1 MNLHKSAMFPAP
13 RRAKMPGPK
22 LGERFMKSFAM
33 AIGLI
38 IMTPPAIAATIT
50 PGNAGKHVGET
61 ATVEGVVAD
70 VHAAPNGMI
79 LLDLGG
85 RDPDNKFV
93 ALIFPNN
100 TAAFAHLNGYIGSR
114 VQISG
119 AIQIYH
125 GKPEITLTNEGQIQV
140 ITAAHNEKLAS

>member
-1 MNLHKSAMFPAP
+1 MNLNKPAMFPAP
-13 RRAKMPGPK
+13 RRAKIPALKGRA
-22 LGERFMKSFAM
+22 LMKPFA
-33 AIGLI
+33 ITVGL
-38 IMTPPAIAATIT
+38 MMLAAPAIAATIT

-61 ATVEGVVAD
+61 AIVEGVVAD

-85 RDPDNKFV
+85 HYPDNKFV
-93 ALIFPNN
+93 ALIFRDN

-119 AIQIYH
+119 AIQMYH

-140 ITAAHNEKLAS
+140 IEAAHNQKLGT

>member
-1 MNLHKSAMFPAP
+1 
-13 RRAKMPGPK
+13 
-22 LGERFMKSFAM
+22 MKSFTMIA
-33 AIGLI
+33 GLLF
-38 IMTPPAIAATIT
+38 MTAPAVAATIT
-50 PGNAGKHVGET
+50 PAHAGKHVGET

-70 VHAAPNGMI
+70 VRMTSNGMV

-93 ALIFPNN
+93 AVIFPKN
-100 TAAFAHLNGYIGSR
+100 AGAFGPLGGYIGQL

-125 GKPEITLTNEGQIQV
+125 GKPEITLTNAGQIQV
-140 ITAAHNEKLAS
+140 MTAAHDQKLTG

>member
-1 MNLHKSAMFPAP
+1 MNLNKPAMFPAP
-13 RRAKMPGPK
+13 RRAKILALKGRA
-22 LGERFMKSFAM
+22 LMKPFAM
-33 AIGLI
+33 TVGL
-38 IMTPPAIAATIT
+38 MMLAAPAIAATIT

-93 ALIFPNN
+93 AVIFPNN
-100 TAAFAHLNGYIGSR
+100 TAAFAHLNGYIGNR

-119 AIQIYH
+119 AIQMYH

-140 ITAAHNEKLAS
+140 IEAAHNQKLAT

>member
-1 MNLHKSAMFPAP
+1 
-13 RRAKMPGPK
+13 
-22 LGERFMKSFAM
+22 MKPFA
-33 AIGLI
+33 ITVGL
-38 IMTPPAIAATIT
+38 MMLAAPAIAATIT

-61 ATVEGVVAD
+61 AIVEGIVAD
-70 VHAAPNGMI
+70 VYAAPNGMI

-85 RDPDNKFV
+85 HYPDNKFV
-93 ALIFPNN
+93 ALIFRDN

-119 AIQIYH
+119 AIQMYH

-140 ITAAHNEKLAS
+140 IEAAHNQKLGT

>member
-1 MNLHKSAMFPAP
+1 
-13 RRAKMPGPK
+13 
-22 LGERFMKSFAM
+22 MKPF
-33 AIGLI
+33 
-38 IMTPPAIAATIT
+38 AIAAGLVILATSATAATVT
-50 PGNAGKHVGET
+50 PDNAAKHVGET
-61 ATVEGVVAD
+61 AIVEGIVAD

-93 ALIFPNN
+93 ALIFPDN

-119 AIQIYH
+119 AIQLYH

-140 ITAAHNEKLAS
+140 IEAAHNQKLAT

>member
-1 MNLHKSAMFPAP
+1 
-13 RRAKMPGPK
+13 
-22 LGERFMKSFAM
+22 MKSFAIAASLM
-33 AIGLI
+33 AIAA
-38 IMTPPAIAATIT
+38 PAIAATVT
-50 PGNAGKHVGET
+50 PANAGKHVGET
-61 ATVEGVVAD
+61 VIVEGVVAD

-85 RDPDNKFV
+85 RYPDNKFV

-100 TAAFAHLNGYIGSR
+100 AAAFGRISSYIGNR

-119 AIQIYH
+119 AIQMYQ

-140 ITAAHNEKLAS
+140 IEAAHNQKLAI

>member
-1 MNLHKSAMFPAP
+1 MKAFVIAVGLSILAM
-13 RRAKMPGPK
+13 
-22 LGERFMKSFAM
+22 
-33 AIGLI
+33 
-38 IMTPPAIAATIT
+38 PAIAATVT

-85 RDPDNKFV
+85 RYPDNKFV
-93 ALIFPNN
+93 AVIFPNR
-100 TAAFAHLNGYIGSR
+100 TIAFGRMSGYIGNQ

-119 AIQIYH
+119 AIQMYH

-140 ITAAHNEKLAS
+140 ITAAHNQKLGT

>member
-1 MNLHKSAMFPAP
+1 MNLNKPAMFPAP
-13 RRAKMPGPK
+13 RRAKILALKGRA
-22 LGERFMKSFAM
+22 LMKPFAIV
-33 AIGLI
+33 AGL
-38 IMTPPAIAATIT
+38 MMLAAPAIAATVT

-85 RDPDNKFV
+85 RYPDNKFV

-100 TAAFAHLNGYIGSR
+100 TAAFAHLNGYIGNR

-119 AIQIYH
+119 AIQMYH

-140 ITAAHNEKLAS
+140 IEAAHNQKLAT